1 MERIEDWANIK
12 ENTNQSSGSGSGSGS
27 GYGSGYGYGDGDGDG
42 YGYGEQFFILTYKN
56 HKVFQIDETPTIITH
71 IFGDYA
77 KGFSVNIH
85 DFTSTPCYIARNK
98 EYGFYAHGKTFR
110 EAYQSLQEKIFN
122 TMPVEERIEKFI
134 EHFATDKTY
143 KGSEFFEW
151 HHILTGSCLFGRE
164 RFIKSR
170 HLDLNTEYT
179 VAQFIFLC
187 EHEYGGEVIT
197 RLKKRYEETQCKL
210 K

>member
-1 MERIEDWANIK
+1 MTDN
-12 ENTNQSSGSGSGSGS
+12 
-27 GYGSGYGYGDGDGDG
+27 
-42 YGYGEQFFILTYKN
+42 N
-56 HKVFQIDETPTIITH
+56 HKAFQSDDTPTIITQ
-71 IFGDYA
+71 IFGDYED
-77 KGFSVNIH
+77 GFSVTIH

-98 EYGFYAHGKTFR
+98 EYGFYAHGKTLR
-110 EAYQSLQEKIFN
+110 EAYQSLQEKIFD

-134 EHFATDKTY
+134 EHFAADKTY

-164 RFIKSR
+164 QFIKSR
-170 HLDLNTEYT
+170 HLDLNAEYT